1 MTHGLGPEI
10 AYEPEMNLWASICI
24 ALNSLKTNKL
34 RSGLTMLGIII
45 GISSVITL
53 VSVGQGMQRVV
64 RQQIQGIGSNL
75 VFVLPGKLSD
85 QQSSDQYGFL
95 RTVTTSSLTW
105 GDANAIADPY
115 NVPDVVGVA
124 PEFIGSAKIT
134 YGARHVTTSISGV
147 TPEYQSVRNFRA
159 AYGTFVT
166 TDDVRASARVAV
178 LGQTVLR
185 KLFSSD
191 TDPLGESISI
201 NEVPF
206 RVVGVMES
214 KGGSGFGDADDVVF
228 IPLTTAHTRLFSA
241 RSASGDYTVSIIY
254 AATASEKQIPAARQ
268 QVTELLR
275 QRHKIVFGTDED
287 DFTII
292 TQADVQSALIT
303 LTNAITLFLGTVSAI
318 SLLVGGIGI
327 MNIML
332 VSVTERTREI
342 GIRKA
347 VGAKR
352 RDILVQFL
360 IEAVVLSLIG
370 GGIGIGLGM
379 LGSDAVGRL
388 SADLAPYVS
397 LDTIAIATSFS
408 IVVGIF
414 FGLYPAIRA
423 AQLNPIEAL
432 RYE

>member
-1 MTHGLGPEI
+1 
-10 AYEPEMNLWASICI
+10 MNVLASIRI
-24 ALNSLKTNKL
+24 ALTSLRTNKL

-75 VFVLPGKLSD
+75 IFIMPGKLSD
-85 QQSSDQYGFL
+85 QQTADQSRFL
-95 RTVTTSSLTW
+95 RTVTTSNLTW

-115 NVPDVVGVA
+115 NAPDVVDVA
-124 PEFIGSAKIT
+124 AEFIASAKIT
-134 YGARHVTTSISGV
+134 YGAKHVTTSVNGV
-147 TPEYQSVRNFRA
+147 TPEYEAVRNWRA
-159 AYGTFVT
+159 AYGSFVSA
-166 TDDVRASARVAV
+166 DDLRASARIAV

-185 KLFSSD
+185 KLFPSD
-191 TDPLGESISI
+191 ADPVGQSISI
-201 NEVPF
+201 NGTPF

-214 KGGSGFGDADDVVF
+214 KGGSGFGDADDVVL

-241 RSASGDYTVSIIY
+241 RTVSGDYAVSIIY
-254 AATASEKQIPAARQ
+254 AATASEKRIEAARQ
-268 QVTELLR
+268 EVTDLLR
-275 QRHKIVFGTDED
+275 QRHNIVFGTDED
-287 DFTII
+287 DFTVV

-303 LTNAITLFLGTVSAI
+303 LTNAITLFLGTVSAV

-360 IEAVVLSLIG
+360 IEAVVLSLTG
-370 GGIGIGLGM
+370 GGIGIVLGM

-388 SADLAPYVS
+388 SAELAPYIS
-397 LDTIAIATSFS
+397 LDTIALATSFS
-408 IVVGIF
+408 IAVGIF

-423 AQLNPIEAL
+423 SQLNPIDAL